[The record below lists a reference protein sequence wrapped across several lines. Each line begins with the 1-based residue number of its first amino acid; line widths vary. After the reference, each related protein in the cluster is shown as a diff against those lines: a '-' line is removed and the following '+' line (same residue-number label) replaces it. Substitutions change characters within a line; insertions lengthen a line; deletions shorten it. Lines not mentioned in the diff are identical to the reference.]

1 MKPLLIVIS
10 GPPCAG
16 KTTLAKRLG
25 ERFALPVLGKDM
37 LKERLFDTLGW
48 QDREWSRVLGRA
60 SIALLFQFVETQLTA
75 RRSCIVESNFHA
87 DVDGP
92 RFLALRERHA
102 CVIMNVNCFA
112 DGNVLLARFKQRA
125 ASTER
130 HPGHRDHL
138 NDAELRPILSAG
150 RMAPLSIG
158 GPVLEVDT
166 TNFDTVDLTAVYEEI
181 TRLHQ

>member
-16 KTTLAKRLG
+16 KTTLAKLLG
-25 ERFALPVLGKDM
+25 KRFALPVMGKDTP
-37 LKERLFDTLGW
+37 KELLFDTLGW
-48 QDREWSRVLGRA
+48 QDRERSRAYGRA
-60 SIALLFQFVETQLTA
+60 SIELLFQFIETQLTA
-75 RRSCIVESNFHA
+75 RRSCIVESNFRA

-92 RFLALRERHA
+92 RLLALRERHA
-102 CVIMNVNCFA
+102 FVAMNVNCFA
-112 DGNVLLARFKQRA
+112 DGNVLLERFKQRS

-138 NDAELRPILSAG
+138 NYDELRPIVSAG
-150 RMAPLSIG
+150 RMEPLSIG
-158 GPVLEVDT
+158 GPVLEIDT

-181 TRLHQ
+181 NRLHQ

>member
-10 GPPCAG
+10 GPLCAG

-37 LKERLFDTLGW
+37 LKELLFDTLGW
-48 QDREWSRVLGRA
+48 QDREWSRALGRA
-60 SIALLFQFVETQLTA
+60 SIELLFQFVETQLTA

-92 RFLALRERHA
+92 RFLTLRERHA
-102 CVIMNVNCFA
+102 CVTMNVNCFA
-112 DGNVLLARFKQRA
+112 DGNVLLARFKQRS

-138 NDAELRPILSAG
+138 NYDELKPIVSAG